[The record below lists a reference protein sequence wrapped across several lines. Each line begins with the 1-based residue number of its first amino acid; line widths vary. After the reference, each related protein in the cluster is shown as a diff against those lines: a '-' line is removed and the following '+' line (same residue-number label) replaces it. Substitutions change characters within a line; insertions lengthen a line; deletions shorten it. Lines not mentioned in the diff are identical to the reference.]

1 MKQIR
6 GFTLLELLMALSLL
20 ALTLGLLLAAST
32 RSARQV
38 QQAQDQNVATLLAEN
53 ILADIGYGIALTPG
67 QTEGDFDDKKYRW
80 QLSIE
85 PANNVPGISTAAMEA
100 SNTMLYEMTL
110 DICWHKKKLRWHRL
124 QTAPLMQSRSP

>member
-1 MKQIR
+1 MKRIH

-38 QQAQDQNVATLLAEN
+38 QQAQDQNMATLLAEN

-67 QTEGDFDDKKYRW
+67 QTDGDFDDKKYRW
-80 QLSIE
+80 QLSIK
-85 PANNVPGISTAAMEA
+85 PASSVPGISTSAMAA

-110 DICWHKKKLRWHRL
+110 EISWSKKKLRWHRL
-124 QTAPLMQSRSP
+124 QTAPSMRSQLP